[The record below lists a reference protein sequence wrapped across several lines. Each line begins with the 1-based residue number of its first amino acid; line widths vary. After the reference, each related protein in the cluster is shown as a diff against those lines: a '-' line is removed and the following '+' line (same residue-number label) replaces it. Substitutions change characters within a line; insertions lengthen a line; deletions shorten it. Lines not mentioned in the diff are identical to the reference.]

1 MNSEPAN
8 HISISEILVKL
19 HLLPAPLDASPFL
32 FPSPFHPEHLPTLF
46 IKRDTNEWYDT
57 SLEKGGTLLDFV
69 CEYLAFQKEAST
81 QADAKRWIDNMVR
94 MPDHL
99 PLALQGN
106 EKRHQRE
113 DAPLVFKKAGLIE
126 HLGLIRYL
134 EKQGI
139 PLAVAQQH
147 LKQVY
152 VLHKK
157 TRKHLFVLGFDNEDG
172 GYELRNPFFKGCLRP
187 KALSFIRGSV
197 PGTATVHI
205 FKSCWDFLSARTR
218 NTAPFKSDSLVLNAY
233 ECLGQVYPYLQHY
246 GYRTL
251 YSWMDHDAAGK
262 RATAYLSHSIRS
274 IDGLH
279 HKTMSPV
286 FAPHR
291 DVHTWHLAWLG
302 NAEA

>member
-1 MNSEPAN
+1 
-8 HISISEILVKL
+8 
-19 HLLPAPLDASPFL
+19 
-32 FPSPFHPEHLPTLF
+32 
-46 IKRDTNEWYDT
+46 
-57 SLEKGGTLLDFV
+57 
-69 CEYLAFQKEAST
+69 
-81 QADAKRWIDNMVR
+81 MVR
-94 MPDHL
+94 IPEHL

-152 VLHKK
+152 ILHKK
-157 TRKHLFVLGFDNEDG
+157 TRKHLFVLGFDNEEG

-197 PGTATVHI
+197 PGTATVHV

-218 NTAPFKSDSLVLNAY
+218 NIAPFKSDSLVLNAY

-251 YSWMDHDAAGK
+251 YSWMDHDAAG
-262 RATAYLSHSIRS
+262 RQATAYLSHSIHS
-274 IDGLH
+274 IEGLH

-291 DVHTWHLAWLG
+291 DVHTWHLARLG